1 MCPLSY
7 SIPGDPQEII
17 PGISKVEVLQVLEGV
32 SVPPDKWLQNH
43 LQGCFRTD
51 DCRNS
56 DQYQQ
61 RSDAS
66 PRAIGNRSS
75 RGVDTGFEASKDDRG
90 VNGQGARVAVVAPVP
105 TVL

>member
-1 MCPLSY
+1 MLQVC
-7 SIPGDPQEII
+7 E
-17 PGISKVEVLQVLEGV
+17 GIS
-32 SVPPDKWLQNH
+32 VPADKWLQNH

-51 DCRNS
+51 DRRNS

-61 RSDAS
+61 GSDAS

-75 RGVDTGFEASKDDRG
+75 RGVDPGFEASKDNRG
-90 VNGQGARVAVVAPVP
+90 VNGQGARVDIVAPVP